1 MLHLKYPEKTTAI
14 KEMEER
20 LANLSLAFK
29 STIEAEL
36 ENPVLY
42 DGKIVV
48 KTMELIKKHVDQLEI
63 EILASRNFAC

>member
-1 MLHLKYPEKTTAI
+1 MLQLKYPEKTTAI

>member
-1 MLHLKYPEKTTAI
+1 MLHLKSPEKTDSI

-20 LANLSLAFK
+20 LTNLSLAFK
-29 STIEAEL
+29 STVEAEL
-36 ENPVLY
+36 ETPVLL

-48 KTMELIKKHVDQLEI
+48 KGIGQIKKHIDQLEI

>member
-1 MLHLKYPEKTTAI
+1 MLHLKYPEKTTSI

-29 STIEAEL
+29 SNVDVEL
-36 ENPVLY
+36 EIPVLF

-48 KTMELIKKHVDQLEI
+48 KGMEQIKKHIAQLEI
-63 EILASRNFAC
+63 EVLASRNFAC